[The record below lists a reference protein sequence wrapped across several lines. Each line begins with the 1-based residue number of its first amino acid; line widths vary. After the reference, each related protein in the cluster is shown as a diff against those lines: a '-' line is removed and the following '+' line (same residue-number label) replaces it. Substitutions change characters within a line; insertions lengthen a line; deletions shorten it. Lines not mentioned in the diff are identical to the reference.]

1 MMKSGIGTAIYIP
14 FTNGME
20 LDLGILFVPF
30 LFIAVLGTVNG
41 VNLTDGLD
49 GLAGGVTLIVAAFF
63 MIVSWAAGSMI
74 SPVCGAIVG
83 ALLAFLLFNC
93 YPAKVFMGDTGSL
106 ALGGFVA
113 ATAFVLKMPIFIVI
127 VGFVYLWESIT
138 VMLQVGWFKITKRKY
153 GEGRRLFKMAPF
165 HHHLEQCGWRE
176 TKVVTLFYVV
186 TALQKLGAVV
196 TLQDMKERNAVP
208 AAALELEKE
217 GVALYTGKNPDDIAC
232 EQDLIV
238 LSPGIPCDLPF
249 IIAAEAAGVEVIS
262 EVELAYRETTCP
274 ITAITGTNG
283 KTTTTTLTGEI
294 MKAVRPNTAV
304 VGNIGVPY
312 SEKVQG
318 LTEQDW
324 VVAEIS
330 SFQMEKA
337 KEFHPHISAVLNI
350 TPDHLNR
357 HKTME
362 VYIAMKE
369 RVFAKQTAEDFCILN
384 YEDEV
389 CRKMAD
395 KTAAK
400 VFFFSSAQPLAEG
413 IYLQDKDIFVKWQGI
428 DEKLISVDELQILGV
443 HNYENVMAAAAM
455 GICAGVAL
463 DTIRQVLK
471 SFAGVE
477 HRIEY
482 VATVDGVDYYND
494 SKGTNTDASI
504 RAVLAMQK
512 PIVLI
517 GGGYD
522 KGVSFDDWT
531 KLFPGRVK
539 HLVLIGVTAP
549 QIRASAEKFGF
560 TAMTDC
566 ETFAEAVDLC
576 REKAEPGDCV
586 LLSPACASWGMF
598 DNYEQRGEMFKEQVR
613 SYLQK

>member
-1 MMKSGIGTAIYIP
+1 MEYNGKKALVCGMARSGI
-14 FTNGME
+14 
-20 LDLGILFVPF
+20 
-30 LFIAVLGTVNG
+30 
-41 VNLTDGLD
+41 
-49 GLAGGVTLIVAAFF
+49 AA
-63 MIVSWAAGSMI
+63 AK
-74 SPVCGAIVG
+74 
-83 ALLAFLLFNC
+83 LLN
-93 YPAKVFMGDTGSL
+93 
-106 ALGGFVA
+106 
-113 ATAFVLKMPIFIVI
+113 
-127 VGFVYLWESIT
+127 
-138 VMLQVGWFKITKRKY
+138 R
-153 GEGRRLFKMAPF
+153 
-165 HHHLEQCGWRE
+165 
-176 TKVVTLFYVV
+176 
-186 TALQKLGAVV
+186 LGARV
-196 TLQDMKERNAVP
+196 TLQDMKKREEISADVL
-208 AAALELEKE
+208 ALEGE
-217 GVALYTGKNPDDIAC
+217 GIVLYTGANPDEIAC
-232 EQDLIV
+232 AQDLIV

-249 IIAAEAAGVEVIS
+249 IAAAEEAGIEVIS
-262 EVELAYRETTCP
+262 EVELAYRLTPCP

-294 MKAVRPNTAV
+294 MKTAYSGTAV
-304 VGNIGVPY
+304 VGNIGIPY
-312 SEKVQG
+312 SEEVER
-318 LTEQDW
+318 LTEKDW

-357 HKTME
+357 HKTMD

-384 YEDEV
+384 HGDEA

-400 VFFFSSAQPLAEG
+400 VFFFDSSETLAEG
-413 IYLQDKDIFVKWQGI
+413 IYLDGDAIEVRWGAI
-428 DEKLISVDELQILGV
+428 NETLIHVDELQILGV

-455 GICAGVAL
+455 GICAGIAL
-463 DTIRQVLK
+463 DTIRAVLK
-471 SFAGVE
+471 GFAGVA

-494 SKGTNTDASI
+494 SKGTNVDASI
-504 RAVLAMQK
+504 RAVLAMKK

-522 KGVSFDDWT
+522 KGSSFDEWT

-549 QIRASAEKFGF
+549 KVRASAEKFGF
-560 TAMTDC
+560 TAISDC

-576 REKAEPGDCV
+576 REKAEDGDCV

-598 DNYEQRGEMFKEQVR
+598 DNYEQRGDMFKEQVR
-613 SYLQK
+613 GYLK

>member
-1 MMKSGIGTAIYIP
+1 MEYNGKKALVCGMARSGI
-14 FTNGME
+14 
-20 LDLGILFVPF
+20 
-30 LFIAVLGTVNG
+30 
-41 VNLTDGLD
+41 
-49 GLAGGVTLIVAAFF
+49 AA
-63 MIVSWAAGSMI
+63 AK
-74 SPVCGAIVG
+74 
-83 ALLAFLLFNC
+83 LLN
-93 YPAKVFMGDTGSL
+93 
-106 ALGGFVA
+106 
-113 ATAFVLKMPIFIVI
+113 
-127 VGFVYLWESIT
+127 
-138 VMLQVGWFKITKRKY
+138 R
-153 GEGRRLFKMAPF
+153 
-165 HHHLEQCGWRE
+165 
-176 TKVVTLFYVV
+176 
-186 TALQKLGAVV
+186 LGARV
-196 TLQDMKERNAVP
+196 TLQDMKKREEISADVL
-208 AAALELEKE
+208 ALEGE
-217 GVALYTGKNPDDIAC
+217 GIVLYTGANPDEIAC
-232 EQDLIV
+232 AQDLIV

-249 IIAAEAAGVEVIS
+249 IAAADEAGIEVIS
-262 EVELAYRETTCP
+262 EVELAYRLTPCP

-294 MKAVRPNTAV
+294 MKTAYSGTAV
-304 VGNIGVPY
+304 VGNIGIPY
-312 SEKVQG
+312 SEEVER
-318 LTEQDW
+318 LTEKDW

-357 HKTME
+357 HKTMD

-384 YEDEV
+384 HGDEA

-400 VFFFSSAQPLAEG
+400 VFFFDSSETLAEG
-413 IYLQDKDIFVKWQGI
+413 IYLDGDAIEVRWGAI
-428 DEKLISVDELQILGV
+428 NETLIHVDELQILGV

-455 GICAGVAL
+455 GICAGIAL
-463 DTIRQVLK
+463 DTIRAVLK
-471 SFAGVE
+471 GFAGVA

-494 SKGTNTDASI
+494 SKGTNVDASI
-504 RAVLAMQK
+504 RAVLAMKK

-522 KGVSFDDWT
+522 KGSSFDEWT

-549 QIRASAEKFGF
+549 KVRASAEKFGF
-560 TAMTDC
+560 TAISDC

-576 REKAEPGDCV
+576 REKAEDGDCV

-598 DNYEQRGEMFKEQVR
+598 DNYEQRGDMFKEQVR
-613 SYLQK
+613 GYLK

>member
-1 MMKSGIGTAIYIP
+1 MEYNGKKALVCGMARSGI
-14 FTNGME
+14 
-20 LDLGILFVPF
+20 
-30 LFIAVLGTVNG
+30 
-41 VNLTDGLD
+41 
-49 GLAGGVTLIVAAFF
+49 AA
-63 MIVSWAAGSMI
+63 AR
-74 SPVCGAIVG
+74 
-83 ALLAFLLFNC
+83 LLN
-93 YPAKVFMGDTGSL
+93 
-106 ALGGFVA
+106 
-113 ATAFVLKMPIFIVI
+113 
-127 VGFVYLWESIT
+127 
-138 VMLQVGWFKITKRKY
+138 R
-153 GEGRRLFKMAPF
+153 
-165 HHHLEQCGWRE
+165 
-176 TKVVTLFYVV
+176 
-186 TALQKLGAVV
+186 LGAKV
-196 TLQDMKERNAVP
+196 TLQDMKKREEISADVL
-208 AAALELEKE
+208 ALEGE
-217 GVALYTGKNPDDIAC
+217 GIVLFTGANPDEIAC
-232 EQDLIV
+232 AQDLIV

-249 IIAAEAAGVEVIS
+249 IAAAEEAGIEVIS
-262 EVELAYRETTCP
+262 EVELAYRLTPCP

-294 MKAVRPNTAV
+294 MKTAYSGTAV

-312 SEKVQG
+312 SEEVER
-318 LTEQDW
+318 LTEKDW

-357 HKTME
+357 HKTMD

-384 YEDEV
+384 HGDEA

-400 VFFFSSAQPLAEG
+400 VFFFDSSETLAEG
-413 IYLQDKDIFVKWQGI
+413 IYLNGDAIEVRWGDIR
-428 DEKLISVDELQILGV
+428 ETLIHVDELQILGV

-455 GICAGVAL
+455 GICAGIAL
-463 DTIRQVLK
+463 DTIRTVLK
-471 SFAGVE
+471 GFAGVA

-494 SKGTNTDASI
+494 SKGTNVDASI
-504 RAVLAMQK
+504 RAVLAMKK

-522 KGVSFDDWT
+522 KGSSFDEWT

-549 QIRASAEKFGF
+549 KVRASAEKFGF
-560 TAMTDC
+560 TAISDC
-566 ETFAEAVDLC
+566 ETFEEAVDLC
-576 REKAEPGDCV
+576 REKAEDGDCV

-598 DNYEQRGEMFKEQVR
+598 DNYEQRGDMFKEQVR
-613 SYLQK
+613 GYLK

>member
-1 MMKSGIGTAIYIP
+1 MEYNGKKALVCGMARSGI
-14 FTNGME
+14 
-20 LDLGILFVPF
+20 
-30 LFIAVLGTVNG
+30 
-41 VNLTDGLD
+41 
-49 GLAGGVTLIVAAFF
+49 AA
-63 MIVSWAAGSMI
+63 AK
-74 SPVCGAIVG
+74 
-83 ALLAFLLFNC
+83 LLN
-93 YPAKVFMGDTGSL
+93 
-106 ALGGFVA
+106 
-113 ATAFVLKMPIFIVI
+113 
-127 VGFVYLWESIT
+127 
-138 VMLQVGWFKITKRKY
+138 R
-153 GEGRRLFKMAPF
+153 
-165 HHHLEQCGWRE
+165 
-176 TKVVTLFYVV
+176 
-186 TALQKLGAVV
+186 LGARV
-196 TLQDMKERNAVP
+196 TLQDMKKREEISADVL
-208 AAALELEKE
+208 ALEGE
-217 GVALYTGKNPDDIAC
+217 GIVLYTGANPDEIAC
-232 EQDLIV
+232 AQDLIV

-249 IIAAEAAGVEVIS
+249 IAAAENAGIEVIS
-262 EVELAYRETTCP
+262 EVELAYRLTPCP

-294 MKAVRPNTAV
+294 MKTAYSGTAV

-312 SEKVQG
+312 SEEVER
-318 LTEQDW
+318 LTEKDW

-357 HKTME
+357 HKTMD

-384 YEDEV
+384 HGDEA

-400 VFFFSSAQPLAEG
+400 VFFFDSSETLAEG
-413 IYLQDKDIFVKWQGI
+413 IYLDGDAIEVRWGAI
-428 DEKLISVDELQILGV
+428 NETLIHVDELQILGV

-455 GICAGVAL
+455 GICAGIAL
-463 DTIRQVLK
+463 DTIRTVLK
-471 SFAGVE
+471 GFAGVA

-494 SKGTNTDASI
+494 SKGTNVDASI
-504 RAVLAMQK
+504 RAVLAMKK

-522 KGVSFDDWT
+522 KGSSFDEWT

-549 QIRASAEKFGF
+549 KVRASAEKFGF
-560 TAMTDC
+560 TAISDC
-566 ETFAEAVDLC
+566 ETFEEAVDLC
-576 REKAEPGDCV
+576 REKAEDGDCV

-598 DNYEQRGEMFKEQVR
+598 DNYEQRGDMFKEQVR
-613 SYLQK
+613 GYLK

>member
-1 MMKSGIGTAIYIP
+1 MEYNGKKALVCGMARSGI
-14 FTNGME
+14 
-20 LDLGILFVPF
+20 
-30 LFIAVLGTVNG
+30 
-41 VNLTDGLD
+41 
-49 GLAGGVTLIVAAFF
+49 AA
-63 MIVSWAAGSMI
+63 AK
-74 SPVCGAIVG
+74 
-83 ALLAFLLFNC
+83 LLN
-93 YPAKVFMGDTGSL
+93 
-106 ALGGFVA
+106 
-113 ATAFVLKMPIFIVI
+113 
-127 VGFVYLWESIT
+127 
-138 VMLQVGWFKITKRKY
+138 R
-153 GEGRRLFKMAPF
+153 
-165 HHHLEQCGWRE
+165 
-176 TKVVTLFYVV
+176 
-186 TALQKLGAVV
+186 LGARV
-196 TLQDMKERNAVP
+196 TLQDMKKREEISADVL
-208 AAALELEKE
+208 ALEGE
-217 GVALYTGKNPDDIAC
+217 GIVLYTGANPDEIAC
-232 EQDLIV
+232 AQDLIV

-249 IIAAEAAGVEVIS
+249 IAAAENAGIEVIS
-262 EVELAYRETTCP
+262 EVELAYRLTPCP

-294 MKAVRPNTAV
+294 MKTAYSGTAV

-312 SEKVQG
+312 SEEVER
-318 LTEQDW
+318 LTEKDW

-357 HKTME
+357 HKTMD

-384 YEDEV
+384 HGDET

-400 VFFFSSAQPLAEG
+400 VFFFDSSETLAEG
-413 IYLQDKDIFVKWQGI
+413 IYLDGDAIEVRWGAI
-428 DEKLISVDELQILGV
+428 NETLIHVDELQILGV

-455 GICAGVAL
+455 GICAGIAL
-463 DTIRQVLK
+463 DTIRTVLK
-471 SFAGVE
+471 GFAGVA

-494 SKGTNTDASI
+494 SKGTNVDASI
-504 RAVLAMQK
+504 RAVLAMKK

-522 KGVSFDDWT
+522 KGSSFDEWT

-549 QIRASAEKFGF
+549 KVRASAEKFGF
-560 TAMTDC
+560 TAISDC

-576 REKAEPGDCV
+576 REKAEDGDCV

-598 DNYEQRGEMFKEQVR
+598 DNYEQRGDMFKEQVR
-613 SYLQK
+613 GYLK

>member
-1 MMKSGIGTAIYIP
+1 MEYNGKKALVCGMARSGI
-14 FTNGME
+14 
-20 LDLGILFVPF
+20 
-30 LFIAVLGTVNG
+30 
-41 VNLTDGLD
+41 
-49 GLAGGVTLIVAAFF
+49 AA
-63 MIVSWAAGSMI
+63 AK
-74 SPVCGAIVG
+74 
-83 ALLAFLLFNC
+83 LLN
-93 YPAKVFMGDTGSL
+93 
-106 ALGGFVA
+106 
-113 ATAFVLKMPIFIVI
+113 
-127 VGFVYLWESIT
+127 
-138 VMLQVGWFKITKRKY
+138 R
-153 GEGRRLFKMAPF
+153 
-165 HHHLEQCGWRE
+165 
-176 TKVVTLFYVV
+176 
-186 TALQKLGAVV
+186 LGARV
-196 TLQDMKERNAVP
+196 TLQDMKKREEISADVL
-208 AAALELEKE
+208 ALE
-217 GVALYTGKNPDDIAC
+217 GQGIVLYTGANPDEIAC
-232 EQDLIV
+232 AQDLIV

-249 IIAAEAAGVEVIS
+249 IAAAENAGIEVIS
-262 EVELAYRETTCP
+262 EVELAYRLTPCP

-294 MKAVRPNTAV
+294 MKTAYSGTAV

-312 SEKVQG
+312 SEEVEG
-318 LTEQDW
+318 LTEKDW

-357 HKTME
+357 HKTMD

-384 YEDEV
+384 HGDET

-400 VFFFSSAQPLAEG
+400 VFFFDSSETLAEG
-413 IYLQDKDIFVKWQGI
+413 IYLDGDAIEVRWGAI
-428 DEKLISVDELQILGV
+428 NETLIHVDELQILGV

-455 GICAGVAL
+455 GICAGIAL
-463 DTIRQVLK
+463 DTIRTVLK
-471 SFAGVE
+471 GFAGVA

-494 SKGTNTDASI
+494 SKGTNVDASI
-504 RAVLAMQK
+504 RAVLAMKK

-522 KGVSFDDWT
+522 KGSSFDEWT

-549 QIRASAEKFGF
+549 KVRASAEKFGF
-560 TAMTDC
+560 TAISDC

-576 REKAEPGDCV
+576 REKAEDGDCV

-598 DNYEQRGEMFKEQVR
+598 DNYEQRGDMFKEQVR
-613 SYLQK
+613 GYLK

>member
-1 MMKSGIGTAIYIP
+1 MEYNGKKALVCGMARSGI
-14 FTNGME
+14 
-20 LDLGILFVPF
+20 
-30 LFIAVLGTVNG
+30 
-41 VNLTDGLD
+41 
-49 GLAGGVTLIVAAFF
+49 AA
-63 MIVSWAAGSMI
+63 AK
-74 SPVCGAIVG
+74 
-83 ALLAFLLFNC
+83 LLN
-93 YPAKVFMGDTGSL
+93 
-106 ALGGFVA
+106 
-113 ATAFVLKMPIFIVI
+113 
-127 VGFVYLWESIT
+127 
-138 VMLQVGWFKITKRKY
+138 R
-153 GEGRRLFKMAPF
+153 
-165 HHHLEQCGWRE
+165 
-176 TKVVTLFYVV
+176 
-186 TALQKLGAVV
+186 LGARV
-196 TLQDMKERNAVP
+196 TLQDMKKREEISADVL
-208 AAALELEKE
+208 ALEGE
-217 GVALYTGKNPDDIAC
+217 GIVLYTGANPDEIAC
-232 EQDLIV
+232 AQDLIV

-249 IIAAEAAGVEVIS
+249 IAAAEAAGIAVIS
-262 EVELAYRETTCP
+262 EVELAYSLTPCP

-294 MKAVRPNTAV
+294 MKTAYSGTAV

-312 SEKVQG
+312 SEEVER
-318 LTEQDW
+318 LTEKDW

-357 HKTME
+357 HKTMD

-384 YEDEV
+384 HGDAA

-400 VFFFSSAQPLAEG
+400 VFFFDSSETLAEG
-413 IYLQDKDIFVKWQGI
+413 IYLDGDAIEVRWGAI
-428 DEKLISVDELQILGV
+428 NETLIHVDELQILGV

-455 GICAGVAL
+455 GICAGIAL
-463 DTIRQVLK
+463 DTIRTVLK
-471 SFAGVE
+471 GFAGVA

-494 SKGTNTDASI
+494 SKGTNVDASI
-504 RAVLAMQK
+504 RAVLAMKK

-522 KGVSFDDWT
+522 KGSSFDEWT
-531 KLFPGRVK
+531 KLFPSRVK

-549 QIRASAEKFGF
+549 KVRASAEKFGF
-560 TAMTDC
+560 TAISDC

-576 REKAEPGDCV
+576 REKAEDGDCV

-598 DNYEQRGEMFKEQVR
+598 DNYEQRGDMFKEQVR
-613 SYLQK
+613 GYLK

>member
-1 MMKSGIGTAIYIP
+1 MEYNGKKALVCGMARSGI
-14 FTNGME
+14 
-20 LDLGILFVPF
+20 
-30 LFIAVLGTVNG
+30 
-41 VNLTDGLD
+41 
-49 GLAGGVTLIVAAFF
+49 AA
-63 MIVSWAAGSMI
+63 AK
-74 SPVCGAIVG
+74 
-83 ALLAFLLFNC
+83 LLN
-93 YPAKVFMGDTGSL
+93 
-106 ALGGFVA
+106 
-113 ATAFVLKMPIFIVI
+113 
-127 VGFVYLWESIT
+127 
-138 VMLQVGWFKITKRKY
+138 R
-153 GEGRRLFKMAPF
+153 
-165 HHHLEQCGWRE
+165 
-176 TKVVTLFYVV
+176 
-186 TALQKLGAVV
+186 LGARV
-196 TLQDMKERNAVP
+196 TLQDMKKREEISADVL
-208 AAALELEKE
+208 ALE
-217 GVALYTGKNPDDIAC
+217 GQGIVLYTGANPDEIAC
-232 EQDLIV
+232 AQDLIV

-249 IIAAEAAGVEVIS
+249 IAAAENAGIEVIS
-262 EVELAYRETTCP
+262 EVELAYRLTPCP

-294 MKAVRPNTAV
+294 MKTAYSGTAV

-312 SEKVQG
+312 SEEVER
-318 LTEQDW
+318 LTEKDW

-357 HKTME
+357 HKTMD

-384 YEDEV
+384 HGDET

-400 VFFFSSAQPLAEG
+400 VFFFDSSETLAEG
-413 IYLQDKDIFVKWQGI
+413 IYLDGDAIEVRWGDIR
-428 DEKLISVDELQILGV
+428 ETLIHVDELQILGV

-455 GICAGVAL
+455 GICAGIAL
-463 DTIRQVLK
+463 DTIRTVLK
-471 SFAGVE
+471 GFAGVA

-494 SKGTNTDASI
+494 SKGTNVDASI
-504 RAVLAMQK
+504 RAVLAMKK

-522 KGVSFDDWT
+522 KGSSFDEWT

-549 QIRASAEKFGF
+549 KVRASAEKFGF
-560 TAMTDC
+560 TAISDC

-576 REKAEPGDCV
+576 REKAEDGDCV

-598 DNYEQRGEMFKEQVR
+598 DNYEQRGDMFKEQVR
-613 SYLQK
+613 GYLK

>member
-1 MMKSGIGTAIYIP
+1 MEYNGKKALVCGMARSGI
-14 FTNGME
+14 
-20 LDLGILFVPF
+20 
-30 LFIAVLGTVNG
+30 
-41 VNLTDGLD
+41 
-49 GLAGGVTLIVAAFF
+49 AA
-63 MIVSWAAGSMI
+63 AK
-74 SPVCGAIVG
+74 
-83 ALLAFLLFNC
+83 LLN
-93 YPAKVFMGDTGSL
+93 
-106 ALGGFVA
+106 
-113 ATAFVLKMPIFIVI
+113 
-127 VGFVYLWESIT
+127 
-138 VMLQVGWFKITKRKY
+138 R
-153 GEGRRLFKMAPF
+153 
-165 HHHLEQCGWRE
+165 
-176 TKVVTLFYVV
+176 
-186 TALQKLGAVV
+186 LGAGV
-196 TLQDMKERNAVP
+196 TLQDMKKREEISADVL
-208 AAALELEKE
+208 ALEGE
-217 GVALYTGKNPDDIAC
+217 GIVLYTGANPDEIAC
-232 EQDLIV
+232 AQDLIV

-249 IIAAEAAGVEVIS
+249 IAAAENAGIEVIS
-262 EVELAYRETTCP
+262 EVELAYRLTPCP

-294 MKAVRPNTAV
+294 MKTAYSGTAV

-312 SEKVQG
+312 SEEVER
-318 LTEQDW
+318 LTEKDW

-357 HKTME
+357 HKTMD

-384 YEDEV
+384 HGDAA

-400 VFFFSSAQPLAEG
+400 VFFFDSSETLAEG
-413 IYLQDKDIFVKWQGI
+413 IYLDGDAIEVRWCAI
-428 DEKLISVDELQILGV
+428 NETLIHVDELQILGV

-455 GICAGVAL
+455 GICAGIAL
-463 DTIRQVLK
+463 DTIRTVLK
-471 SFAGVE
+471 GFAGVA

-494 SKGTNTDASI
+494 SKGTNVDASI
-504 RAVLAMQK
+504 RAVLAMKK

-522 KGVSFDDWT
+522 KGSSFDEWT

-549 QIRASAEKFGF
+549 KVRASAEKFGF
-560 TAMTDC
+560 TAISDC

-576 REKAEPGDCV
+576 REKAEDGDCV

-598 DNYEQRGEMFKEQVR
+598 DNYEQRGDMFKEQVR
-613 SYLQK
+613 GYLK

>member
-1 MMKSGIGTAIYIP
+1 MEYNGKKALVCGMARSGI
-14 FTNGME
+14 
-20 LDLGILFVPF
+20 
-30 LFIAVLGTVNG
+30 
-41 VNLTDGLD
+41 
-49 GLAGGVTLIVAAFF
+49 AA
-63 MIVSWAAGSMI
+63 AK
-74 SPVCGAIVG
+74 
-83 ALLAFLLFNC
+83 LLN
-93 YPAKVFMGDTGSL
+93 
-106 ALGGFVA
+106 
-113 ATAFVLKMPIFIVI
+113 
-127 VGFVYLWESIT
+127 
-138 VMLQVGWFKITKRKY
+138 R
-153 GEGRRLFKMAPF
+153 
-165 HHHLEQCGWRE
+165 
-176 TKVVTLFYVV
+176 
-186 TALQKLGAVV
+186 LGARV
-196 TLQDMKERNAVP
+196 TLQDMKKREESSADVL
-208 AAALELEKE
+208 ALE
-217 GVALYTGKNPDDIAC
+217 GQGIVLYTGANPDEIAC
-232 EQDLIV
+232 AQDLIV

-249 IIAAEAAGVEVIS
+249 IAAAENAGIEVIS
-262 EVELAYRETTCP
+262 EVELAYRLTPCP

-294 MKAVRPNTAV
+294 MKTAYSGTAV

-312 SEKVQG
+312 SEEVER
-318 LTEQDW
+318 LTEKDW

-357 HKTME
+357 HKTMD

-384 YEDEV
+384 HGDET

-400 VFFFSSAQPLAEG
+400 VFFFDSSETLAEG
-413 IYLQDKDIFVKWQGI
+413 IYLDGDAIEVRWGAI
-428 DEKLISVDELQILGV
+428 NETLIHVDELQILGV

-455 GICAGVAL
+455 GICAGIAL
-463 DTIRQVLK
+463 DTIRTVLK
-471 SFAGVE
+471 GFAGVA

-494 SKGTNTDASI
+494 SKGTNVDASI
-504 RAVLAMQK
+504 RAVLAMKK

-522 KGVSFDDWT
+522 KGSSFDEWT

-549 QIRASAEKFGF
+549 KVRASAEKFGF
-560 TAMTDC
+560 TAISDC

-576 REKAEPGDCV
+576 REKAEDGDCV

-598 DNYEQRGEMFKEQVR
+598 DNYEQRGDMFKEQVR
-613 SYLQK
+613 GYLK

>member
-1 MMKSGIGTAIYIP
+1 MEYNGKKALVCGMARSGI
-14 FTNGME
+14 
-20 LDLGILFVPF
+20 
-30 LFIAVLGTVNG
+30 
-41 VNLTDGLD
+41 
-49 GLAGGVTLIVAAFF
+49 AA
-63 MIVSWAAGSMI
+63 AK
-74 SPVCGAIVG
+74 
-83 ALLAFLLFNC
+83 LLN
-93 YPAKVFMGDTGSL
+93 
-106 ALGGFVA
+106 
-113 ATAFVLKMPIFIVI
+113 
-127 VGFVYLWESIT
+127 
-138 VMLQVGWFKITKRKY
+138 R
-153 GEGRRLFKMAPF
+153 
-165 HHHLEQCGWRE
+165 
-176 TKVVTLFYVV
+176 
-186 TALQKLGAVV
+186 LGARV
-196 TLQDMKERNAVP
+196 TLQDMKKREEISADVL
-208 AAALELEKE
+208 ALEGE
-217 GVALYTGKNPDDIAC
+217 GIVLYTGANPDEIAC
-232 EQDLIV
+232 AQDLIV

-249 IIAAEAAGVEVIS
+249 IAAAENAGIEVIS
-262 EVELAYRETTCP
+262 EVELAYRLTPCP

-294 MKAVRPNTAV
+294 MKTAYSGTAV

-312 SEKVQG
+312 SEEVER
-318 LTEQDW
+318 LTEKDW

-357 HKTME
+357 HKTMD

-384 YEDEV
+384 HGDET

-400 VFFFSSAQPLAEG
+400 VFFFDSSETLAEG
-413 IYLQDKDIFVKWQGI
+413 IYLDGDAIEVRWGAI
-428 DEKLISVDELQILGV
+428 NETLIHVDELQILGV

-455 GICAGVAL
+455 GICAGIAL
-463 DTIRQVLK
+463 DTIRTVLK
-471 SFAGVE
+471 GFAGVA

-494 SKGTNTDASI
+494 SKGTNVDASI
-504 RAVLAMQK
+504 RAVLAMKK

-522 KGVSFDDWT
+522 KGSSFDEWT

-549 QIRASAEKFGF
+549 KVRASAEKFGF
-560 TAMTDC
+560 TAISDC
-566 ETFAEAVDLC
+566 ETFEEAVDLC
-576 REKAEPGDCV
+576 REKAEDGDCV

-598 DNYEQRGEMFKEQVR
+598 DNYEQRGDMFKEQVR
-613 SYLQK
+613 GYLK